1 MVEIVSRSLGRMV
14 VCFFGKFPK
23 PFIDLI
29 DLMIFGVFFMHNELV
44 SGYHKFVKSPPTVA
58 C

>member
-1 MVEIVSRSLGRMV
+1 MV